1 MKFILKIIRGS
12 IWIKRVFP
20 PERDLNLSE
29 KMDEK
34 V

>member
-12 IWIKRVFP
+12 IGIKRVFL
-20 PERDLNLSE
+20 PEVDLTLSE
-29 KMDEK
+29 KMDKK